1 MKITPDEIM
10 DHLEQAETE
19 ISLAKTV
26 LCKAIEYFESTDP
39 QDRKMLAFHADTI
52 YNLQDAALHLMC
64 DALDE
69 LRTGK
74 GALSA

>member
-1 MKITPDEIM
+1 MKITPEEIT

-39 QDRKMLAFHADTI
+39 QDRKMLAYHADTI
-52 YNLQDAALHLMC
+52 YNLQDVVLHLIC

-69 LRTGK
+69 LRVCK
-74 GALSA
+74 EA